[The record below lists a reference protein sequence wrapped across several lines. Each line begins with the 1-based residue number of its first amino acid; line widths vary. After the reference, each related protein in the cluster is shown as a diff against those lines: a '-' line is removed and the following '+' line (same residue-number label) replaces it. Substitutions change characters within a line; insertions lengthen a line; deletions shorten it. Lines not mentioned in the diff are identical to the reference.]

1 MPYDAEYWN
10 EYARSNESRYN
21 ANFAGFLRDLVS
33 SLRCS
38 SVLEAGCGTGI
49 DLRLLGEGVAVHGA
63 DPQRGGHRR
72 RPGEDAP
79 GPTSACAMSRTCPYE
94 DASMDMVFTHRLLNY
109 VDDATLE
116 AAMSEMYRVAGRYIM
131 SCETYRPDEALID
144 GPYRYRDMPR
154 RWAAYDTMPVS
165 NVDMH
170 PEIDTCRFLL
180 LKVPRD
186 RRTA

>member
-33 SLRCS
+33 SLRCT

-49 DLRLLGEGVAVHGA
+49 DLRLLGEGIAVHGA
-63 DPQRGGHRR
+63 DLNVEAIGAARERMPRADFRLC
-72 RPGEDAP
+72 DV
-79 GPTSACAMSRTCPYE
+79 TDLPYE

-144 GPYRYRDMPR
+144 DPYRYRDMPR
-154 RWAAYDTMPVS
+154 RWAAYDTTAVS

-180 LKVPRD
+180 LKVPQ
-186 RRTA
+186 RRAVP

>member
-10 EYARSNESRYN
+10 EYARTNETRYN

-49 DLRLLGEGVAVHGA
+49 DLRLLGEGITVHGA
-63 DPQRGGHRR
+63 DLNDTALRMARERIPRGDFRR
-72 RPGEDAP
+72 CDV
-79 GPTSACAMSRTCPYE
+79 TSLPY
-94 DASMDMVFTHRLLNY
+94 DNSSIDMVFTHRLLNY
-109 VDDATLE
+109 LDDTALE
-116 AAMSEMYRVAGRYIM
+116 AAMSEMYRVAGRYVM
-131 SCETYRPDEALID
+131 SCETYHPGEAFIE

-154 RWAAYDTMPVS
+154 RWAVYDVVPVS

-170 PEIDTCRFLL
+170 PDIDKCRFLL
-180 LKVPRD
+180 LRMPRD
-186 RRTA
+186 RGTT

>member
-10 EYARSNESRYN
+10 GYARSNESRYN

-63 DPQRGGHRR
+63 DLN
-72 RPGEDAP
+72 GEAIGAAREQMPRADFRLCDV
-79 GPTSACAMSRTCPYE
+79 TDLPYE

-109 VDDATLE
+109 VDDDTLE
-116 AAMSEMYRVAGRYIM
+116 AVMSEMYRVAGRYIM
-131 SCETYRPDEALID
+131 SCETYRPDEAFID

-154 RWAAYDTMPVS
+154 RWAAYDTIPVS

-180 LKVPRD
+180 LKVLRD
-186 RRTA
+186 RQTV